1 MKIKY
6 LAAFFVLLMIM
17 GSQHFASANSPD
29 MIRLP
34 ASIHKFSSPL
44 EYGLGMIFGSEND
57 RITYEAEAYLRLIFA
72 KKVALN
78 SNLSGKS
85 LKQSLHIDLHT
96 HKALGSPYTH
106 YFGAGIKN
114 AGWYPTTDPVETAII
129 GAYVNYAVE
138 YQSLVFHFGIAENK
152 NTLQEEILGLFGV
165 EHLTEFGNVVLEWS
179 GMNISFGFT
188 ALINNKNKAYVGF
201 TPNNSDGNRR
211 KQLLSVGYAWLE
223 NHFFEDHR
231 DRNWNKPQ
239 RLKQNEFNKTE
250 ADTKVQDALERMERG
265 LDLYLKGY
273 YPLAKIELE
282 KVIEIFPT
290 PTSYSRLGSIHYKL
304 KEYDE
309 ALSYWKKAYSLDP
322 SNEEIKNMIDFVEK
336 IRTPENEESE

>member
-1 MKIKY
+1 MNTPHLYSI
-6 LAAFFVLLMIM
+6 LIILFFMV
-17 GSQHFASANSPD
+17 SQHFASANSPD

-34 ASIHKFSSPL
+34 ASIHKFSAPL
-44 EYGLGMIFGSEND
+44 EYGLGMIFGNDND
-57 RITYEAEAYLRLIFA
+57 RITYETEAYLRLIFA

-78 SNLSGKS
+78 TNLSGKS

-96 HKALGSPYTH
+96 YKALGSPYTH
-106 YFGAGIKN
+106 YFGAGVKN
-114 AGWYPTTDPVETAII
+114 AGWYPSTDPSETSVI
-129 GAYVNYAVE
+129 GAYVNYAME
-138 YQSLVFHFGIAENK
+138 YQSLVFHFGVAENK
-152 NTLQEEILGLFGV
+152 NTLQEEILGLFGI
-165 EHLTEFGNVVLEWS
+165 EHLTEFGNVVLEFS

-188 ALINNKNKAYVGF
+188 ALINNKNKAYLGF
-201 TPNNSDGNRR
+201 TPNNIESNRR
-211 KQLLSVGYAWLE
+211 KQLLTVGYAWLE

-239 RLKQNEFNKTE
+239 RLNQEEFNKTD
-250 ADTKVQDALERMERG
+250 ADNKVQDALERMERG

-304 KEYDE
+304 KEYDK
-309 ALSYWKKAYSLDP
+309 ALNYWRKAYSLDP
-322 SNEEIKNMIDFVEK
+322 SNKEIKDMIDFVEK
-336 IRTPENEESE
+336 IRTDNDQKVD